1 LDLEVLDTVSSQQ
14 AEMSLAL
21 LVLAPVPTAVLE
33 LVPELVLALVLPAPA
48 RAVLRLVHL
57 ALERVEL
64 TLEHLALARVVS
76 LDLSVA
82 LLPAL
87 ARAVLKLAHPER
99 VVLTLMPRALSVA
112 LLLAL
117 ERVALRLAH
126 LAQARAVFLA
136 LSVDLLLD
144 PLVATLVATD
154 RAVLRSTQLAPHL
167 ALARVTT
174 PLHLPHTLLA
184 PLLLVPAAL
193 PPTTPRLATAL
204 KRRHTSP
211 PYDQAFS

>member
-1 LDLEVLDTVSSQQ
+1 
-14 AEMSLAL
+14 
-21 LVLAPVPTAVLE
+21 
-33 LVPELVLALVLPAPA
+33 
-48 RAVLRLVHL
+48 
-57 ALERVEL
+57 
-64 TLEHLALARVVS
+64 
-76 LDLSVA
+76 
-82 LLPAL
+82 
-87 ARAVLKLAHPER
+87 
-99 VVLTLMPRALSVA
+99 
-112 LLLAL
+112 
-117 ERVALRLAH
+117 VALRLAH